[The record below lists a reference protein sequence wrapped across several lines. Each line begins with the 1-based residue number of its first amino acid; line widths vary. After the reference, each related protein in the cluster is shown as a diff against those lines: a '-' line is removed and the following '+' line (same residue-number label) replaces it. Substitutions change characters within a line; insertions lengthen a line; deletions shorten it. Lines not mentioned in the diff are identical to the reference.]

1 MIEAI
6 KMLSFKNTH
15 LLQRISI
22 KLYVGVVGECYE
34 VRLVKFPLVLL
45 TRQFTEMRFSKGCKS
60 FPDDN
65 SYVLQAHSID
75 GLMNRRDEFD

>member
-6 KMLSFKNTH
+6 KMLPFYNTH

-22 KLYVGVVGECYE
+22 KLYVCVVAECYE

-45 TRQFTEMRFSKGCKS
+45 TR
-60 FPDDN
+60 
-65 SYVLQAHSID
+65 
-75 GLMNRRDEFD
+75 